1 MLTAPSKCLQTSIK
15 RGCNTLSFQRHS
27 EEDLRS
33 VQSANQQ
40 LSHAEVLV
48 ITSLRPVPFHIAVF
62 QHGEKLTHF
71 YFTLSCRPVAMKREQ
86 HVLLIFC
93 QCTLGLWLHS
103 FKGVVKVRVQ
113 PQIWNALNR
122 MPNKQ
127 LDLIYWQQNVLT
139 CRLMIAGCES
149 KHVCGN
155 SYVIKLLAPLSNT

>member
-1 MLTAPSKCLQTSIK
+1 MTFYIDVGLIYIIIKNPRKPSTGTHILNKLINNLLTAPSKCLQTSIK

-27 EEDLRS
+27 EEALRS

-48 ITSLRPVPFHIAVF
+48 ITSLRPVPFHIAVY

-93 QCTLGLWLHS
+93 QCTLGL
-103 FKGVVKVRVQ
+103 
-113 PQIWNALNR
+113 
-122 MPNKQ
+122 
-127 LDLIYWQQNVLT
+127 
-139 CRLMIAGCES
+139 
-149 KHVCGN
+149 
-155 SYVIKLLAPLSNT
+155 